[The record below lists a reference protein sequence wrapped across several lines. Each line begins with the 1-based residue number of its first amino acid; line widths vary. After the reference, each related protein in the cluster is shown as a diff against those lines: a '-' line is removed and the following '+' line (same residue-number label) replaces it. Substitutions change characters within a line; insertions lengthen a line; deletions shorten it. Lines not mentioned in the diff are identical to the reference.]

1 VGVPP
6 AAPGASCRHPSRK
19 ASPRWWC
26 RSPSRDH
33 RGPGRPCGRPRGRR
47 ARPPGIEARH
57 PRSARPRKKAPGPAG
72 KRHQVPAPEGR
83 HLVRQPSP
91 PGDPKCS
98 VRHASP
104 ETPRRRRFPAR
115 HIDLDRA
122 CEARPDRH
130 GRPAPS
136 VPRACRAEPA
146 ASTAARRASWPA
158 RRCGRSLTTRST
170 TRATSPRTWRTWFV
184 PRAGERCPASRHRL
198 RRR

>member
-26 RSPSRDH
+26 RSPISRSSWAS
-33 RGPGRPCGRPRGRR
+33 PALR
-47 ARPPGIEARH
+47 ASSRPPGPPAGHRSSTSPERSPAKES
-57 PRSARPRKKAPGPAG
+57 PRTRGKEAPGAG
-72 KRHQVPAPEGR
+72 PEGR